1 VNLSAF
7 ASENSITFQ
16 AFESPAWK
24 VTASKLP
31 VVQVKAIKT
40 MNMRKHYIEHLVTIK
55 EHIINEIQAAKDRYD
70 VPFIS
75 LSLDLIQS
83 EGQNKK
89 LMGVKVS
96 YVFGGSIKTWNLA
109 VRAYNPNHEDYG
121 AGKQASELIMDW
133 CKIILNKY
141 TISTHQHILTSCT
154 DSGFDIKRAIKKVLP
169 TIREWCISHLTHLA
183 LADAFGSHVDPKKS
197 KNPDMRTVLTKCWK
211 IVEKVNKSKKL
222 REIIEKYMKH
232 DHGSA
237 VKLKNS
243 PSHRWSAMEE
253 VLVRVLK
260 YWNQINKGFLECN
273 LPFTLTND
281 RKLLLE
287 LRSIIH
293 PI

>member
-1 VNLSAF
+1 
-7 ASENSITFQ
+7 
-16 AFESPAWK
+16 
-24 VTASKLP
+24 
-31 VVQVKAIKT
+31 
-40 MNMRKHYIEHLVTIK
+40 
-55 EHIINEIQAAKDRYD
+55 
-70 VPFIS
+70 
-75 LSLDLIQS
+75 
-83 EGQNKK
+83 
-89 LMGVKVS
+89 MGVKVS

-133 CKIILNKY
+133 CKIILNEYK
-141 TISTHQHILTSCT
+141 ISTHQHILTSCT
-154 DSGFDIKRAIKKVLP
+154 DSGSDIKMAVEKVLP

-183 LADAFGSHVDPKKS
+183 LADAFGSHVNPKKS
-197 KNPDMRTVLTKCWK
+197 KNSDMRAVLTKCRK

-222 REIIEKYMKH
+222 REIIQKRMKH

-243 PSHRWSAMEE
+243 PAHRWSAMEE